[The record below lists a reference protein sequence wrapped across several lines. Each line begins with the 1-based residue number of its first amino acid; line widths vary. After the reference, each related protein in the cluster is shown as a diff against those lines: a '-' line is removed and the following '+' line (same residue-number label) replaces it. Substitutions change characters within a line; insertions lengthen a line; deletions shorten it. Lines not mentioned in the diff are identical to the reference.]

1 MMTGSLWAILCLTM
15 VILACGQLHPDA
27 SDATG
32 DLYQPNC
39 PVPRA
44 LTFQGPAG
52 PVVPYPELSCLT
64 CPQVKRMKTLP
75 GNLNKFGPTQS
86 LKTAFVN
93 NHKHKII
100 LWEEDYDGQ
109 EKLVGTY
116 EPGQEFDHTTV
127 QGKVVRAYSAEG
139 NQLLL
144 EYMPGVKVI
153 ENLNGADLAPASVP
167 PAVWAKP
174 ARRQEVNQGFRE
186 KGEFAKP
193 PPPVLATSF
202 CGFCFYNALPVKVK
216 VFFTGDGI
224 HEVPDTEP
232 DPGFTWCGC
241 TSPDSRW
248 VVRSAAG
255 QELMR
260 PSFRKVLI
268 PHSCGLPEDAAS
280 FAQTNVSRALRGK
293 FFNSGGDLIP

>member
-1 MMTGSLWAILCLTM
+1 
-15 VILACGQLHPDA
+15 
-27 SDATG
+27 
-32 DLYQPNC
+32 
-39 PVPRA
+39 
-44 LTFQGPAG
+44 
-52 PVVPYPELSCLT
+52 
-64 CPQVKRMKTLP
+64 MKTLP

-224 HEVPDTEP
+224 HEQADTEP
-232 DPGFTWCGC
+232 DPGYTWCGC
-241 TSPDSRW
+241 TAPDSQW
-248 VVRSAAG
+248 VVRNIAG
-255 QELMR
+255 AEIMR

-268 PHSCGLPEDAAS
+268 PHSCGLPKGS
-280 FAQTNVSRALRGK
+280 TMLLRGKNTRSRSVGQTNRSVGLWQTYQGMFVNAKPSNVTSLQQTNEARTLRGK
-293 FFNSGGDLIP
+293 FAKTGGNLIPKMN